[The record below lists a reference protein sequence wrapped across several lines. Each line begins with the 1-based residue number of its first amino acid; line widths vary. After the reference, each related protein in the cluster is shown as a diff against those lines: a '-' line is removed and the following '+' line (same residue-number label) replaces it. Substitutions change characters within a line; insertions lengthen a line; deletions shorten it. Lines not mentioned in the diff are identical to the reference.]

1 MTINTDPHMM
11 EVGLPKWPQMRV
23 WGRGVS
29 PELAREIIIRTDSFW
44 EGGHGGNDHHWERRL
59 CEAVGYP
66 YHGYGDADVDWQAQH
81 QAQEAF
87 KASIGYVSTEYVNNA
102 WISNAF
108 VFGPSGWCHPDGRI
122 HFVHNVGKW
131 PSVQEI
137 ANEWAQIAA
146 AWPSLDLD
154 VCLMSGESGEEDC
167 QPLVTM
173 WVQSGEVTV
182 HDPKVVPF
190 LTRFGTTA
198 GEGFATPDISTAMMR
213 IMLGGHGREHRWSMD
228 EVVAMV
234 DAVRAHRQEG

>member
-1 MTINTDPHMM
+1 MRINADPYMM
-11 EVGLPKWPQMRV
+11 EMRLPKWPQMRV
-23 WGRGVS
+23 WGRSVTA
-29 PELAREIIIRTDSFW
+29 ELAREIIMRTDSFW
-44 EGGHGGNDHHWERRL
+44 ESGHGGNDRGWERRL

-66 YHGYGDADVDWQAQH
+66 YHDYSDANVDW

-87 KASIGYVSTEYVNNA
+87 KASIGYVSTEYVYNA

-137 ANEWAQIAA
+137 ADEWARIAKE
-146 AWPSLDLD
+146 WPQLDLD
-154 VCLMSGESGEEDC
+154 VCLMSGESGEDHC

-173 WVQSGEVTV
+173 WVQAGEVTV
-182 HDPKVVPF
+182 HDPKAVPF

-198 GEGFATPDISTAMMR
+198 GEGFETPDISTAMMR
-213 IMLGGHGREHRWSMD
+213 VMLGGHDREHRWSMD
-228 EVVAMV
+228 EVVDMV
-234 DAVRAHRQEG
+234 AAVHAHRKVEI